1 MTFFLLPLNLSSFL
15 SRLVLNMIPHS
26 APKTPAGKRQILK
39 KVSFY
44 VVALISPW
52 AHGFVYLRKLFGI
65 ADSESV
71 WIKKGDG
78 HLSHGANKLRV
89 VYPL

>member
-1 MTFFLLPLNLSSFL
+1 
-15 SRLVLNMIPHS
+15 MI
-26 APKTPAGKRQILK
+26 
-39 KVSFY
+39 
-44 VVALISPW
+44 ALISPW

-71 WIKKGDG
+71 WIKKGDK
-78 HLSHGANKLRV
+78 HLSHGASKLRV

>member
-1 MTFFLLPLNLSSFL
+1 
-15 SRLVLNMIPHS
+15 MI
-26 APKTPAGKRQILK
+26 
-39 KVSFY
+39 
-44 VVALISPW
+44 ALISPW

-71 WIKKGDG
+71 WIRKGAE